1 MAGDSLLANYQPG
14 EVIHELV
21 IDSRRGGDISLP
33 RWQDHS
39 ECKFRVNITCFS
51 LLCPDWCDYSAT
63 LLNARKVTFSALS
76 VYSRQLASSHPWW
89 WESAREEQKTFKE
102 SYFLCS
108 FQTPACWPPP
118 PHYLHHHSD
127 FSLELALCTRISVV
141 VGCQSSS
148 WKSLAGQINVSHSQT
163 LSLPWENLL
172 LCRKAQHSLK
182 QHLEHTIWFSW
193 QRPFYIQKQA
203 SHLC

>member
-118 PHYLHHHSD
+118 PLPSPPFWFFAGASPLHQDLSGSRLPIQLLEVPGRTNQC
-127 FSLELALCTRISVV
+127 FPFTNSQPSLGKPS
-141 VGCQSSS
+141 
-148 WKSLAGQINVSHSQT
+148 T
-163 LSLPWENLL
+163 LQEGS
-172 LCRKAQHSLK
+172 
-182 QHLEHTIWFSW
+182 T
-193 QRPFYIQKQA
+193 
-203 SHLC
+203 